1 MSRRTTSFARTA
13 VKRRKWSTSPTM
25 PGTRAPSIDAP
36 SASRWVASR
45 IRGFGAHLL
54 ATTARMFAFLCHHL
68 QIPVRHARAGV
79 GPGIASHND
88 LGAAGG
94 GHHDPSDDPSFM
106 QRFVSLVDDEH
117 RKSHFPDVWDPHKP
131 QKPCLLSPADGS
143 TSSLMTSTAPP
154 LPNVHTICGLQ
165 QALKMLGYR
174 IAVDGDYG
182 PETRRSGHEFPDARR
197 NRRRWNCRRTDGS
210 KATQRVDHYAPD
222 GHPPFQA
229 CLTAPVILADG
240 VGSPLGPCWDLGNR
254 FSAKNPRFIGELN
267 SSSQRRF
274 AISSAPPVAST
285 RASSPSIQPRLFG
298 EQWAEVPCKDQLS
311 RCGSQGGSRSLGE
324 LL

>member
-1 MSRRTTSFARTA
+1 MTDSLPALLWRPSPNFSSRHGARIDLVVLHDCEGGYDGSIRWFEMSRSNVSAHYVVREDGSEATQMVDLADNAWHACAFNRRSVGVEMGGFAN
-13 VKRRKWSTSPTM
+13 
-25 PGTRAPSIDAP
+25 
-36 SASRWVASR
+36 
-45 IRGFGAHLL
+45 RGFGAHLL

-117 RKSHFPDVWDPHKP
+117 RKGHFPDVWDPHKP

-182 PETRRSGHEFPDARR
+182 PETRQVVTS
-197 NRRRWNCRRTDGS
+197 
-210 KATQRVDHYAPD
+210 
-222 GHPPFQA
+222 FQMHA
-229 CLTAPVILADG
+229 GIVADG
-240 VGSPLGPCWDLGNR
+240 IAGAQTE
-254 FSAKNPRFIGELN
+254 AKLLSELTIMRQTDTHH
-267 SSSQRRF
+267 SK
-274 AISSAPPVAST
+274 PV
-285 RASSPSIQPRLFG
+285 
-298 EQWAEVPCKDQLS
+298 
-311 RCGSQGGSRSLGE
+311 
-324 LL
+324 